1 MTTQRLI
8 NQLGT
13 GTIPHDEEQELIAA
27 GTKFA
32 GYFHPSCGEPILVT
46 SAHEDIYTRWAEQIT
61 RQFDQQ
67 FGLPSQYRI
76 PPQHISIVSTS

>member
-1 MTTQRLI
+1 MTTQRLV

-13 GTIPHDEEQELIAA
+13 GTIPHDEEEELIAA

-32 GYFHPSCGEPILVT
+32 GYFQPSRGEPILIT

-76 PPQHISIVSTS
+76 PSPHISAAITS